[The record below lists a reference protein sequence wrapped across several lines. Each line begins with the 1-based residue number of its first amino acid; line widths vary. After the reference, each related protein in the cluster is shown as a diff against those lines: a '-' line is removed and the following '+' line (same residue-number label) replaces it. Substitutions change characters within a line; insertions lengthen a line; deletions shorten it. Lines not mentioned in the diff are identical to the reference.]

1 MCRMSKKFIKAIPL
15 AKDPGRN
22 QLHTNTTMNHESKEK
37 RINALFK
44 YMRKEGRQN
53 YDGEVISQTEHCLQS
68 AKLAVD
74 ANADEETIL
83 GALLHDIGRILPR
96 DPSKIPKELAT
107 REGFSGRMPHDKYG
121 EAYLRQ
127 FGFSEKVCQVVG
139 GHVMAKRYI
148 TGLDPTYYDTLSPAS
163 KTSLKYQGGP
173 MSKEEIA
180 NSQNDPWLAE
190 KLQVRGFDDLAKRS
204 DYTAPGLEHYF
215 DMAVRNLAGSKKSP
229 IS

>member
-1 MCRMSKKFIKAIPL
+1 MCDEPEDQRV
-15 AKDPGRN
+15 
-22 QLHTNTTMNHESKEK
+22 
-37 RINALFK
+37 NALFK
-44 YMRKEGRQN
+44 YMTNEGRDS
-53 YDGEVISQTEHCLQS
+53 YAGEIISQTEHSLQS

-74 ANADEETIL
+74 ECADEETIL

-107 REGFSGRMPHDKYG
+107 KKGFPANLSHDKFG
-121 EAYLRQ
+121 EEYLRQ

-148 TGLDPTYYDTLSPAS
+148 TGLDPSYYDKLSPAS
-163 KTSLKYQGGP
+163 KTTLKHQGGP

-180 NSQNDPWLAE
+180 ECQNDPWLAE
-190 KLQVRGFDDLAKRS
+190 KLLVRRFDDLAKRS

-215 DMAVRNLAGSKKSP
+215 NMAVRNLVENNKKALM
-229 IS
+229 I